1 MSATAEWACCQYVS
15 AVYTRI
21 WYECRSSCIP
31 TYIHVHTATG
41 MLHCVHVCGCVA
53 METDCGVCVPVA
65 SLRRSTLPRGSSG
78 RPSASLTTRSASTSS
93 LRNQLD
99 SSRYSTRSAG
109 TLCVQKN
116 SIPLKINVCIFLS
129 ASFPGADDNSLFQKF
144 ERQHKSH
151 PHYHT
156 PQMRHK
162 NPVFT
167 IVHYASD
174 VTYSVQVYNDAP
186 GPQACPPRP
195 LPGQYS
201 VAAPS
206 QNINSKFYPAPLGPS
221 PSNIQWPP
229 PHRTLTPSLPPL
241 GPSPSNIQ
249 WPPPHRTL
257 TLNFNSL

>member
-93 LRNQLD
+93 QRNQLD
-99 SSRYSTRSAG
+99 SSHYSTRSAG
-109 TLCVQKN
+109 TVCVQKN
-116 SIPLKINVCIFLS
+116 SITLKINVCMFLS
-129 ASFPGADDNSLFQKF
+129 VSFPGADDNSLFQKF

-186 GPQACPPRP
+186 GPPPCPPRP
-195 LPGQYS
+195 
-201 VAAPS
+201 PS
-206 QNINSKFYPAPLGPS
+206 A
-221 PSNIQWPP
+221 
-229 PHRTLTPSLPPL
+229 
-241 GPSPSNIQ
+241 NIQ

-257 TLNFNSL
+257 TLNFTLPPSAPPHPIFSGRPLTEH

>member
-1 MSATAEWACCQYVS
+1 MVTVNYVCNVLQQQRVEWACCQYVS

-21 WYECRSSCIP
+21 WYEYQSSCIP
-31 TYIHVHTATG
+31 TCIHVHTATG

-65 SLRRSTLPRGSSG
+65 SLRRSMQPRGSSG
-78 RPSASLTTRSASTSS
+78 RPSVSLTTRSASTSS

-99 SSRYSTRSAG
+99 SSHYSTRNAG
-109 TLCVQKN
+109 TVCVQKN
-116 SIPLKINVCIFLS
+116 SIPLKINICMFLS
-129 ASFPGADDNSLFQKF
+129 TSFPGADDNSLFQKF

-174 VTYSVQVYNDAP
+174 VTYSVQVHVYTCCPLPPTLPPSPSLTLCRYIHAVP
-186 GPQACPPRP
+186 CPPPCPPRP
-195 LPGQYS
+195 LPGKYS

-206 QNINSKFYPAPLGPS
+206 QNLNS
-221 PSNIQWPP
+221 
-229 PHRTLTPSLPPL
+229 
-241 GPSPSNIQ
+241 
-249 WPPPHRTL
+249 
-257 TLNFNSL
+257 NF